1 VESRFS
7 RTEMLIG
14 PKGIKVLGDS
24 TVAVFGLGGVGSY
37 AVEALARAGVG
48 GLILVDFDIVSIS
61 NINRQLH
68 ALDDTVGLAK
78 VELMAGRVLKINP
91 SVVVSSHR
99 DKYRPGDGEKFLKDR
114 PDYVVDAIDD
124 MEAKVD
130 LITYCLKEG
139 LPIVS
144 SMGTGNKLDPTLFRV
159 DDISKTSVCPMAR
172 SVRSRLKKEGIGSGL
187 KVVFSTEEP
196 RKTNVVRDETGRKVP
211 ASISFVPPVAGMIL
225 AGVVV
230 RDLCQRRAGDQ
241 NTLTTTFC
249 K

>member
-1 VESRFS
+1 
-7 RTEMLIG
+7 MLIG
-14 PKGIKVLGDS
+14 PEAVKILGES
-24 TVAVFGLGGVGSY
+24 TVSVFGLGGVGSY

-48 GLILVDFDIVSIS
+48 SFTLIDFDIVSVS

-68 ALDDTVGLAK
+68 ALDDTVGLSK
-78 VELMAGRVLKINP
+78 VELMAGRVLRINP
-91 SVVVSSHR
+91 SAVVASYGNR
-99 DKYRPGDGEKFLKDR
+99 YRPGDGEKILKDR

-130 LITYCLKEG
+130 LIAFCLREG

-144 SMGTGNKLDPTLFRV
+144 SMGTGNKMDPTLFRV
-159 DDISKTSVCPMAR
+159 EDISRTSVCPMAR
-172 SVRSRLKKEGIGSGL
+172 SVRSRLRKEGITSGL

-196 RKTNVVRDETGRKVP
+196 RKVNEVRDEAGRKVP

-230 RDLCQRRAGDQ
+230 RELCQSRSGNQ

>member
-1 VESRFS
+1 MESRFS

-14 PKGIKVLGDS
+14 PEGVKVLGDS

-48 GLILVDFDIVSIS
+48 GYALIDFDIVSKS

-91 SVVVSSHR
+91 SAVVSSHGQR
-99 DKYRPGDGEKFLKDR
+99 YSPGDGEKFLKDR

-124 MEAKVD
+124 MESKVD
-130 LITYCLKEG
+130 LIIFCLKEG

-159 DDISKTSVCPMAR
+159 DDISRTSVCPMAR
-172 SVRSRLKKEGIGSGL
+172 SVRTRLKKEGIGSGL

-196 RKTNVVRDETGRKVP
+196 RKINEVRDETGRKVP

-230 RDLCQRRAGDQ
+230 RDLCQRRVG
-241 NTLTTTFC
+241 T
-249 K
+249 KIH